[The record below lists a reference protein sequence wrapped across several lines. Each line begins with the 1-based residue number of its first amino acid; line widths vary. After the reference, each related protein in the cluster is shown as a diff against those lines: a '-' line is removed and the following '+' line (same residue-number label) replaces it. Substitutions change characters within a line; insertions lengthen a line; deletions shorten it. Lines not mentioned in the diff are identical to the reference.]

1 MAKYRRAEFRK
12 SYESRDKTFMILRD
26 FTVIPGAISNI
37 EDLIEEREIL
47 GCEEKGEK
55 YDT

>member
-1 MAKYRRAEFRK
+1 
-12 SYESRDKTFMILRD
+12 MILRD